1 MRLSDLQSKDII
13 NINDGKKIGTI
24 IDVNINED
32 GKMNSL
38 VVERGRFLSKFSSKS
53 EIEIKWQQVEKVGED
68 VILVNVDLMWY
79 YFVGW

>member
-32 GKMNSL
+32 GNMKSL
-38 VVERGRFLSKFSSKS
+38 VVERGKFFSKFSSKS
-53 EIEIKWQQVEKVGED
+53 EIEIKWQQVKKVGED
-68 VILVNVDLMWY
+68 VILVNVDLM
-79 YFVGW
+79 